1 MLVQRFVFNDALSYS
16 RQDGQVFVDV
26 SQLKPTKP
34 MQVAP
39 IEEQKEF
46 ESRRLWDECTKAML
60 NRDYETA
67 TVHKTRLEDEQR
79 QRAKELAARG
89 ETHKP
94 QYFVL
99 DDQQRWRYKG
109 LSL

>member
-1 MLVQRFVFNDALSYS
+1 MFI
-16 RQDGQVFVDV
+16 DV

-46 ESRRLWDECTKAML
+46 ESRRLWDEVTKAML

-67 TVHKTRLEDEQR
+67 TVHKSRLEDDQR

-99 DDQQRWRYKG
+99 DDQQRWRFKG
-109 LSL
+109 LPPTL